1 MRKVKFTFN
10 YDNDIWEGYAHG
22 TTWNGWDNVSVDE
35 KEHKRIEEYFGGK
48 ISLISKNSDG
58 LYSYAYGFTT
68 SIICIFNNIF
78 KPEIKP
84 INKPKGY
91 SKIIKEI
98 EGLQHDWIQE
108 AIAKVQEKYGMD
120 HGDCSPGLDTE
131 FKEVFTALAK
141 CTYKQLKENE
151 YL

>member
-1 MRKVKFTFN
+1 MKKVKFTFN
-10 YDNDIWEGYAHG
+10 YDNDNDVWEGYAHG

-35 KEHKRIEEYFGGK
+35 KEHKRIEEYFGNQPEMDIEKGK
-48 ISLISKNSDG
+48 DG
-58 LYSYAYGFTT
+58 LYSYANGFTT
-68 SIICIFNNIF
+68 SIVIVKMEENRWL
-78 KPEIKP
+78 KEE
-84 INKPKGY
+84 
-91 SKIIKEI
+91 KIINEI
-98 EGLQHDWIQE
+98 EKIQHDAIQY

>member
-1 MRKVKFTFN
+1 MKKVKFTFN
-10 YDNDIWEGYAHG
+10 YDNDVWEGYAHG

-35 KEHKRIEEYFGGK
+35 KEHKRIEEYFGGE

-68 SIICIFNNIF
+68 SII

-91 SKIIKEI
+91 SRLIKEI
-98 EGLQHDWIQE
+98 EKIQHDCIQE
-108 AIAKVQEKYGMD
+108 AIAKVQEKYGMN
-120 HGDCSPGLDTE
+120 HGDCSPSLDTE

-141 CTYKQLKENE
+141 CNYKQLKENE

>member
-35 KEHKRIEEYFGGK
+35 KEHKRIEGYFGNQPEMDIEKGK
-48 ISLISKNSDG
+48 DG
-58 LYSYAYGFTT
+58 LYSYANGFTT
-68 SIICIFNNIF
+68 SIVIVKMEENRWL
-78 KPEIKP
+78 KEE
-84 INKPKGY
+84 
-91 SKIIKEI
+91 KIINEI
-98 EGLQHDWIQE
+98 EKIQHDAIQY

-120 HGDCSPGLDTE
+120 HGDCSPSLDIE